1 VLNYIWL
8 TLVLLAVAIGGWNDR
23 LKDVSEG
30 ALDGAKTAVTIA
42 LALIGIMA
50 LWLGVKSWVG
60 SHWSFAAC
68 FSRCSFCGWYRQVS
82 SIFRCP
88 RRRRPRIPFCPERER
103 IVVFNDATASA
114 LSAEIFPSP
123 AGELILY
130 RPTFRK

>member
-1 VLNYIWL
+1 MLNYIWL
-8 TLVLLAVAIGGWNDR
+8 ALVLLAVAIVGWNDR
-23 LKDVSEG
+23 LQDVSEG

-50 LWLGVKSWVG
+50 LWLGVKSWSDRTG
-60 SHWSFAAC
+60 H
-68 FSRCSFCGWYRQVS
+68 SRRVFHGALSADRIARSLPS
-82 SIFRCP
+82 SDARGGGDP
-88 RRRRPRIPFCPERER
+88 ESFCPERER
-103 IVVFNDATASA
+103 IVVFNDATARA